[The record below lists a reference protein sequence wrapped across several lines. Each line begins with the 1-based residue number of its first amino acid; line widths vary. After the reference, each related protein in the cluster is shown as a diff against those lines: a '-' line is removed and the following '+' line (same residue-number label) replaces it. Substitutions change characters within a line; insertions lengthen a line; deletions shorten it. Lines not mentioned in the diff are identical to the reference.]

1 MAVQLRSIT
10 GKVDYE
16 VEQVIRD
23 LVLAVNRLDA
33 IDVPDV
39 AAILA
44 ALTDLDTRVGLLE
57 QRVQV
62 QEQKIAALE
71 AAP

>member
-1 MAVQLRSIT
+1 MPVQLRSIS
-10 GKVDYE
+10 GKVDYD

-23 LVLAVNRLDA
+23 LVIAVNRLEA
-33 IDVPDV
+33 VSTPD
-39 AAILA
+39 LA
-44 ALTDLDTRVGLLE
+44 PVLADLVSVTERVSDLE

-62 QEQKIAALE
+62 LTQDVADLQ

>member
-1 MAVQLRSIT
+1 MPVPLRSIT

-23 LVLAVNRLDA
+23 LVVAVNQLEA
-33 IDVPDV
+33 VSVPDLTPV
-39 AAILA
+39 LA
-44 ALTDLDTRVGLLE
+44 DLASATKRIDDLE

-62 QEQKIAALE
+62 LSQDVADLQ

>member
-1 MAVQLRSIT
+1 MSVHLRSIT

-16 VEQVIRD
+16 VEQIIRD
-23 LVLAVNRLDA
+23 LVIAVNRLEA
-33 IDVPDV
+33 VSTPD
-39 AAILA
+39 LA
-44 ALTDLDTRVGLLE
+44 PVLADLASVTERVRDLE

-62 QEQKIAALE
+62 LSQDVADLQ